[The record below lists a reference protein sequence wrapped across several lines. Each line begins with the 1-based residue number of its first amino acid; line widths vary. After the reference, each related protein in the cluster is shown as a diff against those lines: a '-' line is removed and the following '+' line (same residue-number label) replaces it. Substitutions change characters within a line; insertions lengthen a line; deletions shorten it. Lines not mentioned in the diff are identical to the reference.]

1 MKVKKISI
9 YILLVIFFSIFLSLS
24 QIIFDYIFQKEPYL
38 YYGSFPIESNNLK
51 FSKEFPQQA
60 KAVLSLEG
68 NILKVYLPKN
78 SKYFDL
84 ILKDLKVFLYD
95 TSIKLNKIVKPYFIE
110 KENLKTPEVYNYYI
124 KIIGLVFYFTIFISG
139 RVFTI
144 FDKNNLILFMLHY
157 YKEFFKRFIFLLF
170 NVFSFIAIALLVL
183 HNIDELY
190 VFFIY
195 ALLSMLIASV
205 FENIYLNILISLIFS
220 IIPLFLNDIIISLF
234 VLIVG
239 FIICIIYNYISIF
252 YNKIINVK
260 EEKKVE

>member
-24 QIIFDYIFQKEPYL
+24 QIIFDFIFQKEPYL

-68 NILKVYLPKN
+68 DILKVYLPKN

-110 KENLKTPEVYNYYI
+110 KENLKTPEVYNFYI

-139 RVFTI
+139 RIFTI

-157 YKEFFKRFIFLLF
+157 YKEYFKRVFFLLSAI
-170 NVFSFIAIALLVL
+170 FSFIAIELLIL
-183 HNIDELY
+183 HDISELY
-190 VFFIY
+190 LFLIY
-195 ALLSMLIASV
+195 ALLSILLTSV
-205 FENIYLNILISLIFS
+205 FENIYLNILIPLVFS
-220 IIPLFLNDIIISLF
+220 IIALFFENIIFALF
-234 VLIVG
+234 ILLAG
-239 FIICIIYNYISIF
+239 FIISIVYNYISIF
-252 YNKIINVK
+252 YNKTINVK
-260 EEKKVE
+260 EEKEVE